1 MPKTTFIAKPAGAG
15 ISIENMES
23 AAKPAEAPKPK
34 SRNMLLALIV
44 VVILVVVGIGVYI
57 ITVKPPPPPTG
68 TPVSIWDSASGCTT
82 SATCGYKNS
91 TGGSILRITSGT
103 TVTWT
108 NTGTAPHT
116 VTACVSSNPQF
127 SSAVTDGTCPS
138 GGNASNLPNFD
149 SGTTGIIHGS
159 TYSYTFNTAGNYSY
173 YCQFHPWMGATIIVS

>member
-91 TGGSILRITSGT
+91 TGGSILRITAGT
-103 TVTWT
+103 
-108 NTGTAPHT
+108 
-116 VTACVSSNPQF
+116 TACVSSNPQF
-127 SSAVTDGTCPS
+127 SSAVTDGTSPS